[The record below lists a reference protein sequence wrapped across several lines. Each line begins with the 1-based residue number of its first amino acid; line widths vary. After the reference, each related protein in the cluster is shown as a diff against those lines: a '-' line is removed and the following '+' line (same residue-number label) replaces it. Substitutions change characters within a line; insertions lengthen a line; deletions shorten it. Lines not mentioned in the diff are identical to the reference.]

1 MEPHTQGSV
10 CTDLNKVHSFTSPE
24 GGGYFIWYLSPEVRR
39 FDKTA
44 SLDFIYLFYAC
55 CRLHHTSTNKLFFL
69 CVCVYNV
76 MVRPFSYSYYKGTRD
91 ELRKLQ
97 LFGNCTFKFRRLS
110 LFYFYLFL
118 FFFHAFCPHSSLKA
132 LTLTWLHWKKKQQP
146 VHLSP
151 ISRPL

>member
-55 CRLHHTSTNKLFFL
+55 CRLHHALTNKLFFCV
-69 CVCVYNV
+69 CVCVYNL

-110 LFYFYLFL
+110 LFYFYLFFSCFLPPL
-118 FFFHAFCPHSSLKA
+118 FLKSSYAHLA
-132 LTLTWLHWKKKQQP
+132 SLEKKKQP